1 MDKIASKKFLI
12 KSIDSILQQQYVV
25 HSNPDES
32 KMVGPTKIG
41 ENVQQVKAAESVPA
55 NPYSSYGYA
64 YTGPPHHYHKNAPKV
79 TNIPNARAPKRF
91 NFYPNDLFMGISQ
104 SNCERMVPNALPSG
118 NQQQKCATNSTG
130 NKSPDVQLVDVRWP
144 AAERDYDGNGK
155 HMTERIITHGRSFQ
169 QQQEKMQ
176 PVMVSF
182 CAFSHSS

>member
-1 MDKIASKKFLI
+1 M
-12 KSIDSILQQQYVV
+12 

-32 KMVGPTKIG
+32 KIVEPTRIVK
-41 ENVQQVKAAESVPA
+41 NVQQVKVAASVPA

-64 YTGPPHHYHKNAPKV
+64 YTGPPQHYHKNAPKV
-79 TNIPNARAPKRF
+79 TKTPNARASKRSDF
-91 NFYPNDLFMGISQ
+91 HPNDLFMDIPQ

-118 NQQQKCATNSTG
+118 NQQQKSATNTTG

-144 AAERDYDGNGK
+144 GVERDYDGNGK
-155 HMTERIITHGRSFQ
+155 QMSERIITQGRSLH

-182 CAFSHSS
+182 CTFSHSS